1 MYRPAPPWAVPPTG
15 RHLDNSFPVVPG
27 ARGHFGLCALY
38 SRRVPYSLSLLLA
51 PYRFIYMA
59 PVRSEVDRA
68 LMIFGLEQ
76 RATGRLPFPKTETPD
91 GWRAVRRL
99 A

>member
-1 MYRPAPPWAVPPTG
+1 MCRS
-15 RHLDNSFPVVPG
+15 HLNQMQPLF
-27 ARGHFGLCALY
+27 
-38 SRRVPYSLSLLLA
+38 SLILA
-51 PYRFIYMA
+51 PCRFIKIA

-68 LMIFGLEQ
+68 LMILGLEQ

-91 GWRAVRRL
+91 GWRAVRRM